1 MGRCFFM
8 KKQYFEYRIIDLN
21 EKVEQVKT
29 HFLTQDF
36 RTSYLE
42 IEQIR
47 VQISEIYHEI
57 KQYERSFESR
67 YEPNLSGLKQ
77 ECTTKLD
84 KLNLD
89 LNKLINQEDG
99 FNYGNKNFAEIVSI
113 WVTLFIG
120 LLPIAALFNALILYY
135 YLNHLGLI
143 NVFPLIIYDIGLIPI
158 VAFTIILM
166 MFFGFGFGIEFPNQ
180 KFRYWKLFGI
190 LIVVCF
196 FSLLGFYLISENW
209 KIGGIAGLLW
219 AVLVML
225 FSWLRNKINESKNF
239 RDAKWIH
246 LILFFV
252 FLIVIWW
259 VLWFSSIVKTQHE
272 QPLSQV
278 FVSSRITE
286 PDIKIFKFNTNFS
299 KNLNESEKKHL
310 AQMFRDERENSK
322 VEIHSAKCQPSEDY
336 LIGHL
341 MVKTKNI
348 HVLCPVG
355 KKLSEKQT
363 IGEFCYQF
371 SAGGAFG
378 DDLIDVTAICQAPP
392 KQK

>member
-1 MGRCFFM
+1 MNR
-8 KKQYFEYRIIDLN
+8 QDLQN
-21 EKVEQVKT
+21 KLSDLKRKVEKIKND
-29 HFLTQDF
+29 FPTQDF
-36 RTSYLE
+36 RISYLE
-42 IEQIR
+42 IEKIR
-47 VQISEIYHEI
+47 KDIREETEALI
-57 KQYERSFESR
+57 KYVAEYET
-67 YEPNLSGLKQ
+67 NLSRFKKGHLENLKLLEIELNELIHQ
-77 ECTTKLD
+77 E
-84 KLNLD
+84 
-89 LNKLINQEDG
+89 NK
-99 FNYGNKNFAEIVSI
+99 FNDENKNLVEVLSPWI
-113 WVTLFIG
+113 TLFVG
-120 LLPIAALFNALILYY
+120 LLPIAALCNAIILFF
-135 YLNHLGLI
+135 YLSNLGLI
-143 NVFPLIIYDIGLIPI
+143 NVFPLVIYDIGLIPI
-158 VAFTIILM
+158 VAFAIILM
-166 MFFGFGFGIEFPNQ
+166 IFFGLGFFGIEFLNQ
-180 KFRYWKLFGI
+180 RFLYWKLFGI
-190 LIVVCF
+190 SIVVFF

-209 KIGGIAGLLW
+209 KIGGIAGLFW
-219 AVLVML
+219 AALVVL

-246 LILFFV
+246 LILFLV
-252 FLIVIWW
+252 FLIVIWL

-286 PDIKIFKFNTNFS
+286 PDIKIFKFNINFS
-299 KNLNESEKKHL
+299 KNLNENEKMSL
-310 AQMFRDERENSK
+310 AQMFRDEREKSK

-378 DDLIDVTAICQAPP
+378 DDLIDVTGIC
-392 KQK
+392 KKTEK